1 MSYPKPQS
9 AGCFSNSKLCRT
21 SDSCPELVIHTCK
34 TRDEHERS
42 GQRQKLSR
50 AAESANRECGLTAAI
65 GVRCSGELLNHG
77 IGFSNLVTIRTTTC
91 FSGMINA
98 GHCMMD
104 QDALT
109 LLAWIWTHNPVII
122 VLLLGLPILFLL
134 IVIDTHRHRKK
145 ENRRRDMGNRH
156 PF

>member
-1 MSYPKPQS
+1 
-9 AGCFSNSKLCRT
+9 
-21 SDSCPELVIHTCK
+21 
-34 TRDEHERS
+34 
-42 GQRQKLSR
+42 
-50 AAESANRECGLTAAI
+50 
-65 GVRCSGELLNHG
+65 
-77 IGFSNLVTIRTTTC
+77 
-91 FSGMINA
+91 MINA
-98 GHCMMD
+98 RHCMMD

-145 ENRRRDMGNRH
+145 ENRRRDMGNHH

>member
-1 MSYPKPQS
+1 MI
-9 AGCFSNSKLCRT
+9 CRT
-21 SDSCPELVIHTCK
+21 TIVK
-34 TRDEHERS
+34 
-42 GQRQKLSR
+42 
-50 AAESANRECGLTAAI
+50 
-65 GVRCSGELLNHG
+65 LNHG

-91 FSGMINA
+91 FSGVINA
-98 GHCMMD
+98 RHCLMD

-145 ENRRRDMGNRH
+145 ENRRRDMGKRH
-156 PF
+156 PY